1 MLNSV
6 YIALG
11 SNIGDRQYYLDEAI
25 RILNDYDDVEVVCV
39 SSYVDTE
46 AVSLTPQPN
55 YLNAV
60 VEIKT
65 LLGVREFFK
74 LTVEIETRLGRQ
86 FKGTSDPRTLD
97 IDLLF
102 FNQEIISDDDLV
114 VPHPLLHD
122 RLFVL
127 KPFQEI
133 APTLVHPILN
143 ETVRDLY
150 EKIK

>member
-1 MLNSV
+1 
-6 YIALG
+6 
-11 SNIGDRQYYLDEAI
+11 
-25 RILNDYDDVEVVCV
+25 
-39 SSYVDTE
+39 
-46 AVSLTPQPN
+46 
-55 YLNAV
+55 
-60 VEIKT
+60 
-65 LLGVREFFK
+65 LLGVREFFE

-102 FNQEIISDDDLV
+102 FNQDIISDDDLV

-133 APTLVHPILN
+133 APTLLHPILN